1 MDCSC
6 AASNWFY
13 PGSGSVN
20 YNDDDDDHI
29 HSFGFYSSDGKMEY
43 EHTIFDWCAV
53 RRVRILCYEPNICE
67 ESLNGKEK
75 KTHNTIT
82 IDEEMCTLLTGVKK
96 VCVFYWYC
104 MLFCWFFFHH
114 HHHLYRMCA
123 FLCIIFSNAYIH
135 WKKKK
140 TIYVSESCYTYYI
153 FFSLTFSSS
162 FLSFRL
168 LPAPFV
174 CQTFTVA
181 IRVSFSIIFIYLVHH
196 LSQSSFLLLL
206 FFVGTNSYVFFSL
219 LLAYNSFH
227 RYPVYVSFHKLFTRI
242 RELFKVMC
250 VFFITFF
257 IVELA
262 TVTWGSWQSYLG
274 M

>member
-162 FLSFRL
+162 FLCSS
-168 LPAPFV
+168 PPGP
-174 CQTFTVA
+174 
-181 IRVSFSIIFIYLVHH
+181 IRMSNFYRCDSSQFFHHFHLFSTPSFSVFFP
-196 LSQSSFLLLL
+196 SSSF
-206 FFVGTNSYVFFSL
+206 F
-219 LLAYNSFH
+219 LLAPIHMFSFPCCSH
-227 RYPVYVSFHKLFTRI
+227 TIRFIVILFMFRFI
-242 RELFKVMC
+242 NCSLVFVNFLKWC
-250 VFFITFF
+250 VF
-257 IVELA
+257 L
-262 TVTWGSWQSYLG
+262 
-274 M
+274 